1 MVSIDGSLRIIDF
14 GMSRYVEVFE
24 KAMTDGVIT

>member
-14 GMSRYVEVFE
+14 GLSRYAEVFE
-24 KAMTDGVIT
+24 KPMTAGVCT